1 VSDEFAQHE
10 KTSKAM
16 LKELDRLDEEIK
28 TSKNKP
34 LRRKLSRDREQICR
48 QFALH
53 LKNDPRPQISGWGVQ
68 YVTFS
73 DWGREVVPHRKVE
86 GVPSKKRK
94 DEARTWMAGRQPDW
108 DGSAEQ
114 LRSEVRKAL
123 DEGAEVPNHH
133 FGLHCDWT
141 VRIREFPFK
150 WQICEGRNSFSA
162 VLVPAGRVRYR

>member
-1 VSDEFAQHE
+1 MSE
-10 KTSKAM
+10 AM

-28 TSKNKP
+28 AATNKP
-34 LRRKLSRDREQICR
+34 LRRKLSRDREKICR

-53 LKNDPRPQISGWGVQ
+53 LKNDPRPPIAFGDDDPNDR
-68 YVTFS
+68 YRPFS
-73 DWGREVVPHRKVE
+73 YWGREVIAHRKVE

-94 DEARTWMAGRQPDW
+94 DEATTWMAGRRSDW

-114 LRSEVRKAL
+114 LRTEVRKAL
-123 DEGAEVPNHH
+123 DEGAEVPSHH

-150 WQICEGRNSFSA
+150 WEIREGRNSFSA
-162 VLVPAGRVRYR
+162 VLIPAGRVRYR